1 MGAQQGKERGSH
13 SSGGGHGGT
22 ASCIGVPSNGSP
34 VGLSSSHGISVGSVN
49 ALAAGSSLR
58 GSRIK
63 PSATPAVVGGS
74 SHRTT
79 NASCGSSIGHTSK
92 DNHNRCN
99 AIGLNIFTEH
109 NEALRQSRP
118 LPHIPAGTALLPD
131 ADLQCQDGV
140 SLHTQSHSSA
150 TSGFES
156 AHRWTSKENLLAPG
170 PEEDDPQLFVAL
182 YDFQA
187 GGENQLSLKKGEQ
200 VRILSYN
207 KSGEWC
213 EAHSDSGNVGWV
225 PSNYVTPLNSLEKHS
240 WYHGPISRNAA
251 EYLLSSGIN
260 GSFLVRESESSP
272 GQRSISLRYEG
283 RVYHY
288 RISEDPDGKVFVTA
302 EAKFNTLAELVHH
315 HSVQHEGHGLITPLL
330 YPAPKQNKPTV
341 FPLSPEPDEWEICRT
356 DIVMKHKL
364 GGGQYGEVYEAVWK
378 RYGNTVA
385 VKTLKEDTMALKDF
399 LEEAAI
405 MKEMKHPNLV
415 QLIGVCTR
423 EPPFYIITEFMSH
436 GNLLDFLR
444 SPARETLDAVA
455 LLYMATQIA
464 SGMSYLESRNYIH
477 RDLAARNCLV
487 GDNKLVKVADFGLA
501 RLMRDDTYTAH
512 AGAKFPI
519 KWTAPEGLAYN
530 KFSTKSD
537 VWAFGVLLWEIATY
551 GASPYPNIDLT
562 DVFHKLEKGYRMERP
577 PGCPPEVYDLMR
589 QCWHWNAAD
598 RPTFKSI
605 HHALEHMFQESSITE
620 AVAKQL
626 NATTLTQSL
635 TPQMGKKG
643 IPGNGG
649 GGGGGGGSSSGG
661 GGGGLTPSGGL
672 IEQPV
677 GTPMSETGS
686 TSTKLST
693 FSSQGKGNVQMR
705 RTTNKQGKQAPAPP
719 KRTSLLSTSR
729 DSTYREDDSRNLI
742 DEHNNTNGSSIFF
755 NLQQQLQKQL
765 QKQPTPIPQQS
776 YNVVLQSN
784 AQTNNT
790 NNNKRCKTNS
800 YTLCTTT
807 PPPPQYSIKK
817 SSSCS
822 SFLIDIFFRG
832 ISHLSLTRDM
842 NSLTQRYDSE
852 NENTTGDPDTDA
864 TGDSLECQNIP
875 TTQNKVQQHSS
886 LHSGGGIGPRA
897 AQQHSSFKR
906 PTPVMGNR
914 GLETR
919 QSKRSQHQQQQ
930 QQHAPRDS
938 SAGGGVCTTP
948 HHVTVGALE
957 VKNVKCVVNRYGTL
971 PKVQRIGAF
980 LNSLEDPNTT
990 TQHNINKA
998 HLSTITPPITTTT
1011 NGHGVGAHHAAATQR
1026 QQLPP
1031 AHCIPIPPPPLKST
1045 SIAAGNGGTGGVST
1059 PPQQMIR
1066 SNSSSGVTMQNSASA
1081 SLNKLQRHR
1090 TAADGT
1096 MMTFSS
1102 FRGASSS
1109 NSPKRSQQPALA
1121 NLEFPP
1127 PPLDLPP
1134 PPEEF
1139 ETPPPPPPPPTAEV
1153 LQELQMTTAVAQQ
1166 QQYTL
1171 PNNSS
1176 NDVSN
1181 TAPSVEEASSRF
1193 GVSLRKR
1200 EPSTDSCSSL
1210 GSPPEGKSR
1219 TTGGTNVQEL
1229 NMKEKLMAEIKD
1241 RTKENVSNI
1250 QNGMQTVPPAS
1261 DPVSLLFT
1269 ELAEM
1274 NLTKQKSLST
1284 ITAAAPPPAP
1294 KLPSSS
1300 SGDASGLHENGNA
1313 NSFKAQLKKVEPKK
1327 LPTPTQKTENQI
1339 IDFKA
1344 HLRKV
1349 EKEPKEHKKD
1359 VSADE
1364 TAPKSI
1370 LQNNKAQAVMSTTG
1384 TLGRKGG
1391 GDKKFTTV
1399 ASHGGMTPA
1408 QITQQQKTD
1417 NIKYDITNSNGN
1429 TINTNNANSTNNTT
1443 SNGNATELTDN
1454 NAGVVEAE
1462 AGKRRS
1468 TGSISSLKKMWE
1480 QPGSGADYASAT
1492 TNTTQQTQQA
1502 NSASSTGTSTTNQL
1516 SPKFNL
1522 KPIANATN
1530 VVTPTPS
1537 ANSNRFPPP
1546 HCTQMSP
1553 RNNATNT
1560 AAINIHSST
1569 TNTTMNSIANK
1580 PPPAAPP
1587 PPPPTT
1593 STIIPQPNQN
1603 SNFNNTNSHCTK
1615 SQLTTS
1621 LSTQLFTDGGSQ
1633 QYGEQVGTTGA
1644 SSNLISSTSNSA
1656 NSSSTGNIT
1665 TINNEIVTMT
1675 QSLFVEHSSSSNS
1688 SGGVQQNNKL
1698 TTSSISTNN
1707 TSTSSATTAANK
1719 PAVPLKPTKLTIYA
1733 TPISQKI
1740 AGGTMDSSQTS
1751 SPLSSLQSSTQI
1763 SRESILELVALL
1775 EASLHQ
1781 HPVNS
1786 ISASQWLQLSDKL
1799 NILQNNCVV
1808 FADNESMPP
1817 HSKFHF
1823 RELVTRV
1830 EKQSQS
1836 LRTAGSKNVQDNE
1849 RLVNEV
1855 GQSLKQL
1862 TNALHR

>member
-13 SSGGGHGGT
+13 SSGGHGGT
-22 ASCIGVPSNGSP
+22 ASCIGVSSSSP
-34 VGLSSSHGISVGSVN
+34 VGSHGLPVN
-49 ALAAGSSLR
+49 ALGAGSTLR

-63 PSATPAVVGGS
+63 SSVPPAAVAGGLHRSVGGGVSTS
-74 SHRTT
+74 S
-79 NASCGSSIGHTSK
+79 SCHNPK
-92 DNHNRCN
+92 DNR
-99 AIGLNIFTEH
+99 APIGMNIFTEH
-109 NEALRQSRP
+109 NEALLQSRP
-118 LPHIPAGTALLPD
+118 LPHIPPGSTILGGVSDTSDHLG
-131 ADLQCQDGV
+131 QSQDGI
-140 SLHTQSHSSA
+140 SLHTTQSHSQGHSST

-315 HSVQHEGHGLITPLL
+315 HSVPHEGHGLITPLL

-364 GGGQYGEVYEAVWK
+364 GGGQYGEVYEAIWK

-444 SPARETLDAVA
+444 SAGRETLDAVA

-551 GASPYPNIDLT
+551 GMSPYPGIDLT

-589 QCWHWNAAD
+589 QCWQWNAAD

-620 AVAKQL
+620 AVEKQL
-626 NATTLTQSL
+626 NATTTTTNIAQSL
-635 TPQMGKKG
+635 TPQMTKKG
-643 IPGNGG
+643 IQ
-649 GGGGGGGSSSGG
+649 GGGGGSGSGNS
-661 GGGGLTPSGGL
+661 GGGGLTPGGHHD
-672 IEQPV
+672 QQAS
-677 GTPMSETGS
+677 TPMSETGS

-719 KRTSLLSTSR
+719 KRTSLLSSSR
-729 DSTYREDDSRNLI
+729 DSTYRDEDPSSASTRQLI
-742 DEHNNTNGSSIFF
+742 DEMHTNGKTVYRSFTLSRTCKPLHSTFYSAFNNNYNNNISKNHNNSNKSYVVNNSSSCT
-755 NLQQQLQKQL
+755 QKLQKNEIQNSVPL
-765 QKQPTPIPQQS
+765 NPTTGF
-776 YNVVLQSN
+776 
-784 AQTNNT
+784 A
-790 NNNKRCKTNS
+790 
-800 YTLCTTT
+800 
-807 PPPPQYSIKK
+807 IKK

-822 SFLIDIFFRG
+822 SFLVDILFRG
-832 ISHLSLTRDM
+832 LTRDI
-842 NSLTQRYDSE
+842 NNLNQRYDSE
-852 NENTTGDPDTDA
+852 NDNNCGGDPDTDH
-864 TGDSLECQNIP
+864 TGDSLEQGVP
-875 TTQNKVQQHSS
+875 SQQQKMQHSM
-886 LHSGGGIGPRA
+886 HVTAGNNIA
-897 AQQHSSFKR
+897 ARGAQTHSSFKR

-919 QSKRSQHQQQQ
+919 QSKRSQH
-930 QQHAPRDS
+930 PRPDTS
-938 SAGGGVCTTP
+938 NQTSVGTAQP
-948 HHVTVGALE
+948 IQVGALE
-957 VKNVKCVVNRYGTL
+957 VMNVKRVVNRYGTL
-971 PKVQRIGAF
+971 PKVQRIGQF
-980 LNSLEDPNTT
+980 LDSLEDSNDTT
-990 TQHNINKA
+990 PGI
-998 HLSTITPPITTTT
+998 L
-1011 NGHGVGAHHAAATQR
+1011 
-1026 QQLPP
+1026 
-1031 AHCIPIPPPPLKST
+1031 PPPPQPNANCVT
-1045 SIAAGNGGTGGVST
+1045 NGLNGRVLNST
-1059 PPQQMIR
+1059 PKTPVAATPLAAPLPQQMIR
-1066 SNSSSGVTMQNSASA
+1066 SNSSGGVTMQNNASA

-1090 TAADGT
+1090 TTADGSS

-1102 FRGASSS
+1102 FRGNSSS
-1109 NSPKRSQQPALA
+1109 NSPKRNQQPALA

-1139 ETPPPPPPPPTAEV
+1139 ETMPPPPPPQPDCDIVPPFPT
-1153 LQELQMTTAVAQQ
+1153 QNQQ
-1166 QQYTL
+1166 QQPPQYSVGNLSAKT
-1171 PNNSS
+1171 SC

-1210 GSPPEGKSR
+1210 GTPAAPDNNNGIQ
-1219 TTGGTNVQEL
+1219 TQD
-1229 NMKEKLMAEIKD
+1229 MKEKLMAEIKD
-1241 RTKENVSNI
+1241 RQVKENNSASANI
-1250 QNGMQTVPPAS
+1250 QNGNANGV
-1261 DPVSLLFT
+1261 DPVSLLVN
-1269 ELAEM
+1269 ELAESM
-1274 NLTKQKSLST
+1274 NLPKQTKVTTNNTSPKSPST
-1284 ITAAAPPPAP
+1284 TTEAN
-1294 KLPSSS
+1294 
-1300 SGDASGLHENGNA
+1300 AS
-1313 NSFKAQLKKVEPKK
+1313 NSNTFKAQLKKVEPKK
-1327 LPTPTQKTENQI
+1327 VPTPTQKSDAPSNI

-1349 EKEPKEHKKD
+1349 ETKTNDNKDNNQKEPKKD
-1359 VSADE
+1359 NE
-1364 TAPKSI
+1364 KEISI
-1370 LQNNKAQAVMSTTG
+1370 TTTTTKTPTTTSTTPNSKPIISSG
-1384 TLGRKGG
+1384 SSTLGRKDKDETKLSIASNVSLSGG
-1391 GDKKFTTV
+1391 SSGAGNQTQKTEIKIDLQGQ
-1399 ASHGGMTPA
+1399 H
-1408 QITQQQKTD
+1408 TQQLQQ
-1417 NIKYDITNSNGN
+1417 SQ
-1429 TINTNNANSTNNTT
+1429 NANISNANVTN
-1443 SNGNATELTDN
+1443 E
-1454 NAGVVEAE
+1454 NAGETPQQDNAVEG
-1462 AGKRRS
+1462 GKRRS
-1468 TGSISSLKKMWE
+1468 TGSINSLKKLWE
-1480 QPGSGADYASAT
+1480 QPGQSQPDYAST
-1492 TNTTQQTQQA
+1492 QNMPGNSVSTN
-1502 NSASSTGTSTTNQL
+1502 SSNQL
-1516 SPKFNL
+1516 SPKFAF
-1522 KPIANATN
+1522 KPSSTGAGGVLTTPTNAT
-1530 VVTPTPS
+1530 S
-1537 ANSNRFPPP
+1537 ANNSISNNTTTSTTTTIMHQR
-1546 HCTQMSP
+1546 TQISP
-1553 RNNATNT
+1553 R
-1560 AAINIHSST
+1560 SS
-1569 TNTTMNSIANK
+1569 NNK
-1580 PPPAAPP
+1580 PPPPMQPP
-1587 PPPPTT
+1587 PPPPPQQQTPNPNTNSIVSTT
-1593 STIIPQPNQN
+1593 STT
-1603 SNFNNTNSHCTK
+1603 STHLTNSI
-1615 SQLTTS
+1615 
-1621 LSTQLFTDGGSQ
+1621 STQFTELIS
-1633 QYGEQVGTTGA
+1633 
-1644 SSNLISSTSNSA
+1644 SSNNGLTGGEHQENTSSQANNDLMTQSMFVESANSGSSTAGNNKLISST
-1656 NSSSTGNIT
+1656 I
-1665 TINNEIVTMT
+1665 
-1675 QSLFVEHSSSSNS
+1675 
-1688 SGGVQQNNKL
+1688 
-1698 TTSSISTNN
+1698 
-1707 TSTSSATTAANK
+1707 NK

-1733 TPISQKI
+1733 TPMAQKI
-1740 AGGTMDSSQTS
+1740 ASAGGNTDIPTTAAT
-1751 SPLSSLQSSTQI
+1751 PNSTQI
-1763 SRESILELVALL
+1763 SRESILELVTLL
-1775 EASLHQ
+1775 EGSLK
-1781 HPVNS
+1781 HPVNT

-1799 NILQNNCVV
+1799 NILQNSCVV
-1808 FADNESMPP
+1808 FADNECMPP

-1830 EKQSQS
+1830 ESQSQS
-1836 LRTAGSKNVQDNE
+1836 LRVAGTKNVQDNE
-1849 RLVNEV
+1849 RLVGEV
-1855 GQSLKQL
+1855 GQSLKQI

>member
-1 MGAQQGKERGSH
+1 M
-13 SSGGGHGGT
+13 
-22 ASCIGVPSNGSP
+22 
-34 VGLSSSHGISVGSVN
+34 
-49 ALAAGSSLR
+49 
-58 GSRIK
+58 
-63 PSATPAVVGGS
+63 
-74 SHRTT
+74 
-79 NASCGSSIGHTSK
+79 
-92 DNHNRCN
+92 
-99 AIGLNIFTEH
+99 NIFTEH
-109 NEALRQSRP
+109 NGTLHRIPHRDTGKYQINLEALLQSRP
-118 LPHIPAGTALLPD
+118 LPHIPPGSTLLGGVSD
-131 ADLQCQDGV
+131 SSDLLGQSQDGI
-140 SLHTQSHSSA
+140 SLHTTQSHSQGHSST

-315 HSVQHEGHGLITPLL
+315 HSVPHEGHGLITPLL

-364 GGGQYGEVYEAVWK
+364 GGGQYGEVYEAIWK

-444 SPARETLDAVA
+444 SAGRETLDAVA

-551 GASPYPNIDLT
+551 GMSPYPGIDLT

-589 QCWHWNAAD
+589 QCWQWNAAD

-620 AVAKQL
+620 AVEKQL
-626 NATTLTQSL
+626 NSTTTTTNIAQSL
-635 TPQMGKKG
+635 TPQMAKKG
-643 IPGNGG
+643 IQGNTQTTVIGGGNG
-649 GGGGGGGSSSGG
+649 SGNS
-661 GGGGLTPSGGL
+661 GGGGLTPGGHHD
-672 IEQPV
+672 QQAS
-677 GTPMSETGS
+677 TPMSETGS

-705 RTTNKQGKQAPAPP
+705 RTTNKQGKPAPAPP
-719 KRTSLLSTSR
+719 KRTSLLSSSR
-729 DSTYREDDSRNLI
+729 DSTYRDEDPTSASTRQLI
-742 DEHNNTNGSSIFF
+742 DEMHTNGKTVYRSFTLSRTTCRPLHSTYYSASNNNYNNNISKNYCNNHNNNH
-755 NLQQQLQKQL
+755 ND
-765 QKQPTPIPQQS
+765 
-776 YNVVLQSN
+776 
-784 AQTNNT
+784 
-790 NNNKRCKTNS
+790 NNNKSFVVNPPNS
-800 YTLCTTT
+800 LCTQKLLKNEIQNSLPSN
-807 PPPPQYSIKK
+807 PPRTGFAIKK

-822 SFLIDIFFRG
+822 SFLVDILFRG
-832 ISHLSLTRDM
+832 LTRDI
-842 NSLTQRYDSE
+842 NNLNQRYDSE
-852 NENTTGDPDTDA
+852 NDNTGHPDTDNTA
-864 TGDSLECQNIP
+864 DSLEPNVP
-875 TTQNKVQQHSS
+875 THHQQQQQQQQQQQHSM
-886 LHSGGGIGPRA
+886 HSGNNIA
-897 AQQHSSFKR
+897 ARGAQTHSSFKR

-919 QSKRSQHQQQQ
+919 QSKRSQHSRPEATNQNMSGAAQPIQ
-930 QQHAPRDS
+930 
-938 SAGGGVCTTP
+938 
-948 HHVTVGALE
+948 VGALE
-957 VKNVKCVVNRYGTL
+957 VMNVKRVVNRYGTL
-971 PKVQRIGAF
+971 PKVQRIGQF
-980 LNSLEDPNTT
+980 LDSLEDSNDVTSGIP
-990 TQHNINKA
+990 
-998 HLSTITPPITTTT
+998 TPQQNNNCVT
-1011 NGHGVGAHHAAATQR
+1011 NGHSGRVLNAGSKNHAAV
-1026 QQLPP
+1026 
-1031 AHCIPIPPPPLKST
+1031 PPL
-1045 SIAAGNGGTGGVST
+1045 AA
-1059 PPQQMIR
+1059 PLPQQMIR
-1066 SNSSSGVTMQNSASA
+1066 SNSSGGVTMQNSASA

-1090 TAADGT
+1090 TTADGSS

-1102 FRGASSS
+1102 FRGSSS
-1109 NSPKRSQQPALA
+1109 NSSPKRSQQPALA

-1139 ETPPPPPPPPTAEV
+1139 ETLPPPPPPQPECDIVPPFA
-1153 LQELQMTTAVAQQ
+1153 MHTTQQ
-1166 QQYTL
+1166 QPQYSLGNVSAKT
-1171 PNNSS
+1171 SC

-1210 GSPPEGKSR
+1210 GNPAAPLAADNNNGNQ
-1219 TTGGTNVQEL
+1219 TQET

-1241 RTKENVSNI
+1241 RQVKENNTASANI
-1250 QNGMQTVPPAS
+1250 QNGNAS
-1261 DPVSLLFT
+1261 GVDPVSLLVS
-1269 ELAEM
+1269 ELAESM
-1274 NLTKQKSLST
+1274 NLPNKQTKN
-1284 ITAAAPPPAP
+1284 APNMPAP
-1294 KLPSSS
+1294 KSPAAVDNTATS
-1300 SGDASGLHENGNA
+1300 
-1313 NSFKAQLKKVEPKK
+1313 NSNTFKAQLKKVEPKK
-1327 LPTPTQKTENQI
+1327 LPTPTQKPETQSNI

-1349 EKEPKEHKKD
+1349 ETKSTNDAKDKEPKKDFEKD
-1359 VSADE
+1359 VSNQATKTTAIPTTTNSKSTLNRKEDAKYSTATATATVTAGAPNAGHQTQKTEIKIDLQTQTTLQSQNANNSNANVTADNSGGAAETPLQTQSE
-1364 TAPKSI
+1364 TAE
-1370 LQNNKAQAVMSTTG
+1370 G
-1384 TLGRKGG
+1384 
-1391 GDKKFTTV
+1391 
-1399 ASHGGMTPA
+1399 
-1408 QITQQQKTD
+1408 
-1417 NIKYDITNSNGN
+1417 
-1429 TINTNNANSTNNTT
+1429 
-1443 SNGNATELTDN
+1443 
-1454 NAGVVEAE
+1454 
-1462 AGKRRS
+1462 GKRRS
-1468 TGSISSLKKMWE
+1468 TGSINSLKKLWE
-1480 QPGSGADYASAT
+1480 QPGQSQPDYAS
-1492 TNTTQQTQQA
+1492 TQNMQGNASTS
-1502 NSASSTGTSTTNQL
+1502 SASNQL
-1516 SPKFNL
+1516 SPKFAF
-1522 KPIANATN
+1522 KPSAGGLT
-1530 VVTPTPS
+1530 TPTAAAS
-1537 ANSNRFPPP
+1537 ANNSLSNSNTISTTTTTTNNTNSTSNNMHQRTQISPRSSNNKLPPP
-1546 HCTQMSP
+1546 PMQ
-1553 RNNATNT
+1553 
-1560 AAINIHSST
+1560 
-1569 TNTTMNSIANK
+1569 
-1580 PPPAAPP
+1580 PP
-1587 PPPPTT
+1587 PPPPPQQQQQHQIQHHHNYQQSNSSHATNITSTSTNSAITHLTNSISTQFTELTTHSNNGIASNNTTSSDQQQQQQQENATTHPNNDLMTQSMFVENTSATTGNNKLLTT
-1593 STIIPQPNQN
+1593 STI
-1603 SNFNNTNSHCTK
+1603 
-1615 SQLTTS
+1615 
-1621 LSTQLFTDGGSQ
+1621 
-1633 QYGEQVGTTGA
+1633 
-1644 SSNLISSTSNSA
+1644 
-1656 NSSSTGNIT
+1656 
-1665 TINNEIVTMT
+1665 
-1675 QSLFVEHSSSSNS
+1675 
-1688 SGGVQQNNKL
+1688 
-1698 TTSSISTNN
+1698 
-1707 TSTSSATTAANK
+1707 NK

-1733 TPISQKI
+1733 TPMGQKI
-1740 AGGTMDSSQTS
+1740 ASAGGNTDISTTS
-1751 SPLSSLQSSTQI
+1751 AHTTTPNSTQI
-1763 SRESILELVALL
+1763 SRESILELVGLL
-1775 EASLHQ
+1775 EGSLK
-1781 HPVNS
+1781 HPVNT

-1799 NILQNNCVV
+1799 NILQNSCVV
-1808 FADNESMPP
+1808 FADNECMPP

-1830 EKQSQS
+1830 ETQSQS
-1836 LRTAGSKNVQDNE
+1836 LRIAGTKNVQDNE
-1849 RLVNEV
+1849 RLVGEV
-1855 GQSLKQL
+1855 GQSLKQI

>member
-22 ASCIGVPSNGSP
+22 ASCIGVPSSGSP

-49 ALAAGSSLR
+49 ALAAGSTLR

-63 PSATPAVVGGS
+63 SSATPASVGGS
-74 SHRTT
+74 SHRSTA
-79 NASCGSSIGHTSK
+79 ASGSSIGHTSK
-92 DNHNRCN
+92 DNHSRCN
-99 AIGLNIFTEH
+99 AIGMNIFTEH
-109 NEALRQSRP
+109 NGPMHRVQQQQLRDAAKYQIHLEALRQSRP
-118 LPHIPAGTALLPD
+118 LPHIPAGTTMLPD
-131 ADLQCQDGV
+131 ADLQCSDGV
-140 SLHTQSHSSA
+140 SLHTQSHSQGHTSA

-156 AHRWTSKENLLAPG
+156 ANRWTSKENLLAPG

-589 QCWHWNAAD
+589 QCWHWNAVD

-626 NATTLTQSL
+626 NATTMPQSL

-643 IPGNGG
+643 IPACGGGSG

-661 GGGGLTPSGGL
+661 GLTPSGAL
-672 IEQPV
+672 LEQPV

-742 DEHNNTNGSSIFF
+742 DEHNTNG
-755 NLQQQLQKQL
+755 
-765 QKQPTPIPQQS
+765 
-776 YNVVLQSN
+776 
-784 AQTNNT
+784 
-790 NNNKRCKTNS
+790 
-800 YTLCTTT
+800 
-807 PPPPQYSIKK
+807 
-817 SSSCS
+817 
-822 SFLIDIFFRG
+822 
-832 ISHLSLTRDM
+832 LTRDM

-852 NENTTGDPDTDA
+852 NDNTTGDPDTDA

-875 TTQNKVQQHSS
+875 TSQNKVQHT
-886 LHSGGGIGPRA
+886 LHSGGIGPRS

-930 QQHAPRDS
+930 HHAPRDN
-938 SAGGGVCTTP
+938 SAGGCTS

-957 VKNVKCVVNRYGTL
+957 VNNVKCVVNRYGTL
-971 PKVQRIGAF
+971 PKVQRIGAY
-980 LNSLEDPNTT
+980 LNSLEDP
-990 TQHNINKA
+990 H
-998 HLSTITPPITTTT
+998 TPPQHSISTHLATVAPVSGTT
-1011 NGHGVGAHHAAATQR
+1011 NGHGGHAAAIR

-1031 AHCIPIPPPPLKST
+1031 AHVLPLPPPMKSVANVT
-1045 SIAAGNGGTGGVST
+1045 PTGNCGNIPT

-1102 FRGASSS
+1102 FRGTTSS
-1109 NSPKRSQQPALA
+1109 NSPKRGQQPALA

-1139 ETPPPPPPPPTAEV
+1139 ETPPPPPPPAPAPDV
-1153 LQELQMTTAVAQQ
+1153 LEELQSASITAT
-1166 QQYTL
+1166 QYPL
-1171 PNNSS
+1171 PNSSS

-1181 TAPSVEEASSRF
+1181 TAPSVEEASTRF

-1210 GSPPEGKSR
+1210 GSPPEVANANN
-1219 TTGGTNVQEL
+1219 TNAGGNVQEL

-1241 RTKENVSNI
+1241 RSKENSANNANM
-1250 QNGMQTVPPAS
+1250 QNGSTIPTAPAGS
-1261 DPVSLLFT
+1261 GVDPVSLLFT

-1274 NLTKQKSLST
+1274 NLTKQKST
-1284 ITAAAPPPAP
+1284 PPQPP
-1294 KLPSSS
+1294 KAQ
-1300 SGDASGLHENGNA
+1300 SGGSNGDSGGSQENGNT

-1327 LPTPTQKTENQI
+1327 LPTPTQKTENQTTI

-1349 EKEPKEHKKD
+1349 EKEPKDKKD
-1359 VSADE
+1359 VGTDE
-1364 TAPKSI
+1364 APKSI
-1370 LQNNKAQAVMSTTG
+1370 LQKGQTVISTGG
-1384 TLGRKGG
+1384 TLGRKG
-1391 GDKKFTTV
+1391 DKKFTTT
-1399 ASHGGMTPA
+1399 MTTAPSMG
-1408 QITQQQKTD
+1408 TLTSTQQKTENAKHD
-1417 NIKYDITNSNGN
+1417 MTNSNNGN
-1429 TINTNNANSTNNTT
+1429 TINTTNNTNTNSTANTNGNTQHNANANANSNINCNNT
-1443 SNGNATELTDN
+1443 SNTNDSADTPAVANESD
-1454 NAGVVEAE
+1454 

-1468 TGSISSLKKMWE
+1468 TGSINSLKKLWE
-1480 QPGSGADYASAT
+1480 QPGSGADYASTQTQANCT
-1492 TNTTQQTQQA
+1492 TNSGSTGTNANNTNTT
-1502 NSASSTGTSTTNQL
+1502 STTSTNQL

-1522 KPIANATN
+1522 KPISNAAT
-1530 VVTPTPS
+1530 TPTT
-1537 ANSNRFPPP
+1537 NSNRFPPLS
-1546 HCTQMSP
+1546 TQISP
-1553 RNNATNT
+1553 RTNAMNATNSMAT
-1560 AAINIHSST
+1560 
-1569 TNTTMNSIANK
+1569 K

-1593 STIIPQPNQN
+1593 NSTNNQTQNHNQN
-1603 SNFNNTNSHCTK
+1603 SIFNNSHCTK

-1621 LSTQLFTDGGSQ
+1621 LSTQLFTDGSH
-1633 QYGEQVGTTGA
+1633 QYGEQGSNNSSTANTTTGT
-1644 SSNLISSTSNSA
+1644 N
-1656 NSSSTGNIT
+1656 T
-1665 TINNEIVTMT
+1665 TTNNEIAAMS
-1675 QSLFVEHSSSSNS
+1675 QSLFVEHSSATN
-1688 SGGVQQNNKL
+1688 SGGNLMQPNNKL
-1698 TTSSISTNN
+1698 TTSTITTNAAATAANNTTNN
-1707 TSTSSATTAANK
+1707 IATTNK

-1740 AGGTMDSSQTS
+1740 AASALDGNINT
-1751 SPLSSLQSSTQI
+1751 PLGSALQSSTQI
-1763 SRESILELVALL
+1763 TRESILELVALL
-1775 EASLHQ
+1775 ETSLHQ

-1808 FADNESMPP
+1808 FADNETMPP

-1830 EKQSQS
+1830 ETQSQS

-1849 RLVNEV
+1849 RLVSEV